1 MDIDPKVRDRI
12 IKVLN
17 SQKIAVLGTSK
28 ENEPYS
34 CLVSFAFTEDLKTIV
49 FATMRQRLKY
59 ENMLANPR
67 VTLII
72 DNRDVYN
79 SDFNDTTSITVV
91 GTAVDIKGPERSEY
105 ASLLI
110 GRHPKLDDFVNA
122 PDCAVIKVEIDR
134 YYVVSEFESVVKFGT
149 K

>member
-1 MDIDPKVRDRI
+1 MDFDPKVRDRI
-12 IKVLN
+12 INVLN

-28 ENEPYS
+28 EDEPYS
-34 CLVSFAFTEDLKTIV
+34 CLVSFAFTEDLKKIV

-59 ENMLANPR
+59 QNMIANPR

-91 GTAVDIKGPERSEY
+91 GTANDIKDEERLKY

-110 GRHPKLDDFVNA
+110 DRHPTLADFVNS
-122 PDCAVIKVEIDR
+122 PDCAVMKVEIDR
-134 YYVVSEFESVVKFGT
+134 YYVVSEFESVVKFGAN
-149 K
+149 